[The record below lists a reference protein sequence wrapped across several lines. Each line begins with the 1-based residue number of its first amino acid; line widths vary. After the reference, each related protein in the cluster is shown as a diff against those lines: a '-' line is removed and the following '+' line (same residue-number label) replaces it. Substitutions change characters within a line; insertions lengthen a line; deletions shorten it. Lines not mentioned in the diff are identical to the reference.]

1 VPKSVLGPSAN
12 DRREDALVRGLLSGI
27 VMERHGVGPVEG
39 GRRLVDIVRE
49 GFA

>member
-1 VPKSVLGPSAN
+1 MVLA
-12 DRREDALVRGLLSGI
+12 ELAVATLLACGV
-27 VMERHGVGPVEG
+27 VMERRGIGPVEG